1 MSKKNFTFKDTSMK
15 DLINYFNSIRVKLG
29 KSNLPLHEPDID
41 YKDQKEV
48 IKGLKSGY
56 VSSVG
61 NDIIRFEKKLKY
73 ITKSKFIIP
82 TINGTSALH
91 VALKMVG
98 VKPEDEILVPSLS
111 FVASVNAVLYNNAT
125 PHFVD
130 SEIDH
135 FGIDPK
141 KLDDYLKKNTFIKKN
156 FCVNKKTKKIVRALV
171 LVHVFGHPAKISEI
185 LFICKKHKIKIVEDA
200 AEALGSLYKG
210 KHVGTYGDI
219 GILSFNGNKI
229 VTTGVGGAILTNSKK
244 LAENSKHLTTT
255 AKIKHKWDFVHDKLG
270 YNYRIA
276 NLNASLGISQLKK
289 LPRYIDHKRKL
300 FYRLHKLFKNSNDF
314 IILRE
319 PENCRSNFWL
329 QTLVLKKSS
338 KLKKNDI
345 LKELHKKKIL
355 ARPVWRPLH
364 KMKYLKKYPK
374 MNLDNAKSLENRI
387 INLPSS
393 YYI

>member
-276 NLNASLGISQLKK
+276 NLNASLGISQLEK

>member
-1 MSKKNFTFKDTSMK
+1 M
-15 DLINYFNSIRVKLG
+15 
-29 KSNLPLHEPDID
+29 
-41 YKDQKEV
+41 
-48 IKGLKSGY
+48 
-56 VSSVG
+56 
-61 NDIIRFEKKLKY
+61 
-73 ITKSKFIIP
+73 
-82 TINGTSALH
+82 
-91 VALKMVG
+91 
-98 VKPEDEILVPSLS
+98 ILRR
-111 FVASVNAVLYNNAT
+111 
-125 PHFVD
+125 
-130 SEIDH
+130 
-135 FGIDPK
+135 
-141 KLDDYLKKNTFIKKN
+141 LKKTLN
-156 FCVNKKTKKIVRALV
+156 
-171 LVHVFGHPAKISEI
+171 
-185 LFICKKHKIKIVEDA
+185 
-200 AEALGSLYKG
+200 
-210 KHVGTYGDI
+210 
-219 GILSFNGNKI
+219 ILSFNGNKI

-276 NLNASLGISQLKK
+276 NLNASLGISQLEK